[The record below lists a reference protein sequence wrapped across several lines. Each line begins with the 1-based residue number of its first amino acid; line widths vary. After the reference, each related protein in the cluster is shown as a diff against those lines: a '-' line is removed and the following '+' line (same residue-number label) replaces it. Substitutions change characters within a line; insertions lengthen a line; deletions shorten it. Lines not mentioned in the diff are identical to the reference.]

1 MNGPHDM
8 GGFTGFGP
16 VRPEA
21 GEPVR
26 HAAWEPRAFAL
37 VLAMG
42 MTGQWTIDEAR
53 HARERLPAL
62 DYWRASYYEMR
73 HDALVMQLIEHGL
86 VTGAEEGRGRMAVPP
101 RPLERVPG
109 AEMIPAILAAG
120 GPADRPS
127 GRPQAFAAGETIRT
141 RNMHPGGHTRLPRYA
156 RGRTGEIVAV
166 HGTHV
171 FPDSSA
177 HGRGEDPQWLYTVR
191 FTAYELWGKKTN
203 DAVCIDLW
211 EPYLEKLA

>member
-16 VRPEA
+16 VKPEA
-21 GEPVR
+21 DEPVW
-26 HAAWEPRAFAL
+26 HEDWEPRAFAL

-42 MTGQWTIDEAR
+42 MTGSWNIDEAR

-62 DYWRASYYEMR
+62 QYWRASYYEMR
-73 HDALVMQLIEHGL
+73 HYALLLQLIELGL
-86 VTGAEEGRGRMAVPP
+86 VTAMEEEQGRMSVPP
-101 RPLERVPG
+101 LPVKRVAK

-127 GRPQAFAAGETIRT
+127 NRPQGFAPGDHVRT
-141 RNMHPGGHTRLPRYA
+141 RSINPDGHTRLPRYA
-156 RGRTGEIVAV
+156 RGKVGEIVAV

-171 FPDSSA
+171 FPDSNA
-177 HGRGEDPQWLYTVR
+177 HGLGEDPQWLYTVR
-191 FTAYELWGKKTN
+191 FTASELWGKGTP
-203 DAVCIDLW
+203 DCVMIDLW
-211 EPYLEKLA
+211 EPYLEAL

>member
-21 GEPVR
+21 GEPVW
-26 HAAWEPRAFAL
+26 HADWEPRAFAL

-42 MTGQWTIDEAR
+42 MTGSWNIDKAR

-62 DYWRASYYEMR
+62 QYWRASYYEMR
-73 HDALVMQLIEHGL
+73 HDALVQQLIEFGL
-86 VTGAEEGRGRMAVPP
+86 VTAMEEEQGRMAVPP
-101 RPLERVPG
+101 KPVKRVVAASEIPGILE
-109 AEMIPAILAAG
+109 AG
-120 GPADRPS
+120 GPAQRPS
-127 GRPQAFAAGETIRT
+127 NRPQGFAVGDTVRT
-141 RNMHPGGHTRLPRYA
+141 RNINPEGHTRLPRYA
-156 RGRTGEIVAV
+156 RGRLGEIVSV

-171 FPDSSA
+171 FPDSNA
-177 HGRGEDPQWLYTVR
+177 HGLGEDPQWLYTVR
-191 FTAYELWGKKTN
+191 FSAQELWGKDTR

-211 EPYLEKLA
+211 EPYLEKHA